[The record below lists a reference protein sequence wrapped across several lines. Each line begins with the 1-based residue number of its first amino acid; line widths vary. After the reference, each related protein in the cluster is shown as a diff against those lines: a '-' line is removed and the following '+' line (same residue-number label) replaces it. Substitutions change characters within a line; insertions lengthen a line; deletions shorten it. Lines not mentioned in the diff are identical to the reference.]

1 MRSIYVF
8 VEILRTKGPPF
19 QILLIYT
26 IYISIIDVATLPS
39 LLFRD
44 GRVARPI
51 LMSPSLAGWP
61 HQDRWTFEG
70 IFEGATNFEFFF
82 MKAIC

>member
-1 MRSIYVF
+1 MRSIRVF

-39 LLFRD
+39 RKSSD

-51 LMSPSLAGWP
+51 QMSL
-61 HQDRWTFEG
+61 
-70 IFEGATNFEFFF
+70 
-82 MKAIC
+82 